1 MANRRSFLKMG
12 LVGGGALALGSLTL
26 ATRSTRLRTPAT
38 PLRLLTV
45 QEFSI
50 LAAVAE
56 RVCPGR
62 ESFPAPEA
70 MHVAERVD
78 ALLANAHPGLSG
90 EIRQL
95 VHLFEN
101 GLANFIFD
109 RRPRA
114 FSQMDAAE
122 QDATLN
128 DWRHSSITLRRT
140 GYKALTGLITAAYY
154 SNPATYAAVG
164 YPGPPDIGAQPAS
177 ASVAPADRLG
187 DPS

>member
-1 MANRRSFLKMG
+1 MVNRRSFLKLG
-12 LVGGGALALGSLTL
+12 LLGGGALALGSLTL
-26 ATRSTRLRTPAT
+26 ATRSTLLRTPAS
-38 PLRLLTV
+38 PLKLLTA

-50 LAAVAE
+50 LAAVAD
-56 RVCPGR
+56 RVCPAH
-62 ESFPAPEA
+62 EAFPAPEA

-95 VHLFEN
+95 LHLFEN
-101 GLANFIFD
+101 GLANFLFD

-114 FSQMDAAE
+114 FTQMDGAE

-128 DWRHSSITLRRT
+128 DWRHSSITVRRT
-140 GYKALTGLITAAYY
+140 GYKALTGLVTAAYY

-177 ASVAPADRLG
+177 ASVAPAEHLG